1 MKQLVTAI
9 SGTKKVPKFK
19 APVSPAEKP
28 ATPMPDQEGL
38 ERAAMAAELRRK
50 QTGRSSTNLVNEDE
64 DNL

>member
-1 MKQLVTAI
+1 MKQFVSAI
-9 SGTKKVPKFK
+9 VGTKKTPKFK

-28 ATPMPDQEGL
+28 ATPMPDQEAQ

-50 QTGRSSTNLVNEDE
+50 QTGRSSTNLVSEDE